1 MRRSISTLRD
11 KNLVIFQAWRE
22 SRRQMTLVRE
32 TLVSRE
38 SHKADKALSP
48 RRVGPASKRLISVR
62 VSLSFKALRM
72 ISTPSEEILFLD
84 KLKFLR
90 VLFLRSMFANP
101 SASFDAMEQ

>member
-38 SHKADKALSP
+38 SHKADSP

-72 ISTPSEEILFLD
+72 SSTPSEEILFLD